1 MENETPFKEH
11 DRMSFLSLNSQR
23 RNLKKILLLLGIIAL
38 TAACQQAKKKRVQTK
53 AKDKVE
59 EVTYIPNFP
68 DPKKSYVRTMQPKI
82 SEFFKETMGGKYFNG
97 QFLVAKNGKVI
108 YYKAQ
113 GYANYR
119 KKWEITSKTPLHV
132 ASVSKVATALAVLR
146 LVDQKKILLD
156 GDVRRYI
163 PDFPYQDITVR
174 MLLNHRSGLQY
185 YGYFTYYTWHL
196 GKTLYNKDILNLLK
210 EHKFRQNFPPNKKF
224 AYCNTNYAI
233 LALIV
238 ERVTKKPFP
247 QAMKELIFEPL
258 NMKNTFVL
266 DANVDFLKVSQSYK
280 SGWRPVPF
288 DYLDAVYGDKN
299 MYTTAHDLMQMDKG
313 TYSSHFLSDSLRV
326 EMFKGY
332 SYERRGDN
340 NYGLGIR
347 LKEREGKNNYYFH
360 SGWWHG
366 NTAMY
371 SSLRADT
378 VCIIAISNVYSKS
391 PYNTGRLAVKF
402 GNYPL
407 DYPED

>member
-1 MENETPFKEH
+1 VKK
-11 DRMSFLSLNSQR
+11 FLLV
-23 RNLKKILLLLGIIAL
+23 LGILLF
-38 TAACQQAKKKRVQTK
+38 TVACQQTKNKRFS
-53 AKDKVE
+53 AESKDNKVMF
-59 EVTYIPNFP
+59 IPEFP
-68 DPKKSYVRTMQPKI
+68 QPKKSYVRTMQPTI
-82 SEFFKETMGGKYFNG
+82 AQFFKDVMGDESFNG

-108 YYKAQ
+108 FYKAQ
-113 GYANYR
+113 GYANVLN
-119 KKWEITSKTPLHV
+119 KWEITSKTPLHV

-163 PDFPYQDITVR
+163 ADFPYQDITVR

-185 YGYFTYYTWHL
+185 YGYFTYYTWQL
-196 GKTLYNKDILNLLK
+196 GKTLYNRDILGLMK
-210 EHKFRQNFPPNKKF
+210 KHKFGLNFPPDKKF

-238 ERVTKKPFP
+238 ERVIKRPFP
-247 QAMKELIFEPL
+247 QAMKELIFNPL
-258 NMKNTFVL
+258 QMKNSFIL
-266 DANVDFLKVSQSYK
+266 DPDANFSKVSQSYK
-280 SGWRPVPF
+280 SDWDPFPF

-299 MYTTAHDLMQMDKG
+299 MYTTAHDLLQMDKG
-313 TYSSHFLSDSLRV
+313 TYSSNFLSDSLR
-326 EMFKGY
+326 EQMFKGY
-332 SYERRGDN
+332 SFEERGEN

-347 LKEREGKNNYYFH
+347 LKKRKGKNDYYFH

-391 PYNTGRLAVKF
+391 PYNIGRLAVRF

-407 DYPED
+407 DYQDE